1 MKERIYKVLL
11 GRYQNQMEEAL
22 LKIDALLE
30 GNILPGHEDVIGSVD
45 KLLDKVGHAKEK
57 MAILRQYY
65 GTNQADHLHIEMWE
79 IFKKK
84 KIKKKMKKSVKV
96 QKMQI
101 SIDFT
106 NQSVYIF
113 TTYLVKVYTI

>member
-65 GTNQADHLHIEMWE
+65 GTNQANSLHIEMWE
-79 IFKKK
+79 IFLKK

-101 SIDFT
+101 SIDFID
-106 NQSVYIF
+106 QSVYIF
-113 TTYLVKVYTI
+113 TTLLVKTYII

>member
-45 KLLDKVGHAKEK
+45 KLLDKAGHAKEK

-65 GTNQADHLHIEMWE
+65 GTNQA
-79 IFKKK
+79 KKCDTRG
-84 KIKKKMKKSVKV
+84 IAQVSQRPLKV
-96 QKMQI
+96 SQKG
-101 SIDFT
+101 SSLECF
-106 NQSVYIF
+106 
-113 TTYLVKVYTI
+113 